1 MIKHQFSDRS
11 RFIIK
16 ATMKSRYE
24 EGLRQLQKE
33 TDGGRTL
40 QNYTLRHLTKKQQ
53 ERLLNPQLVKCKK
66 LIGRIEYEKELEELL
81 Q

>member
-1 MIKHQFSDRS
+1 MIQHQFSDRS

-16 ATMKSRYE
+16 ASMKSRYE

-40 QNYTLRHLTKKQQ
+40 QETTAKHLSKSQREKLKNPDLR
-53 ERLLNPQLVKCKK
+53 KCRK
-66 LIGRIEYEKELEELL
+66 LMRGLM
-81 Q
+81 